1 MDILQNQVLF
11 EITSAENSFPE
22 PLKENN
28 MEENE
33 SENEDAE
40 R

>member
-11 EITSAENSFPE
+11 EITSAENSFTE
-22 PLKENN
+22 SLKENN